1 MESYLATRQA
11 TWHLCTGLTPEDMV
25 AQSMP
30 EASPSKWHLAHTTW
44 FFETF
49 LLKPNSPNYQAFHPQ
64 FEHLFN
70 SYYESVGN
78 PYLRP
83 QRGFLTR
90 PALEDVLSY
99 RQYVDDAMLSLLDNA
114 PAEVKALTE
123 VGLHHE
129 MQHQELLLT
138 DVLHLLAHNPLAPQV
153 KTPNPNKENPN
164 PIALTFQNYKSEF
177 VTVGADANQFS
188 YDNERPQHQHWQPAF
203 GLANRLITN
212 GEWLSFMEDNGYN
225 NPLLWLSDGWATVK
239 KEHWQ
244 APLYW
249 QQRNDAWHQYGLD
262 GLQPIVFNAPVCH
275 ISYYEADAFARWAG
289 KRLPKEQEL
298 EVAMQQDTQTVA
310 KANLLEQSHWRPQ
323 PATTGKP
330 SQLTGDVWE
339 WTQSPYAPYPNFKP
353 EQGALGEY
361 NGKFMAN
368 QMVLKGGSCITPALQ
383 LRASYRN
390 FFYPH
395 QRWQFSGLRL
405 ADER

>member
-1 MESYLATRQA
+1 MESFITTRQA
-11 TWHLCTGLTPEDMV
+11 TLDLCDGLTPEDMT

-49 LLKPNSPNYQAFHPQ
+49 LLKPNKPNYSVFHPQ
-64 FEHLFN
+64 FEYLFN

-83 QRGFLTR
+83 KRGLLTR
-90 PALEDVLSY
+90 PGLEDVLAY
-99 RQYVDDAMLSLLDNA
+99 RHHVDEAMLSLLDNA
-114 PAEVKALTE
+114 SSHIQALTQ
-123 VGLHHE
+123 VGIHHE

-153 KTPNPNKENPN
+153 KIPAASQENPN
-164 PIALTFQNYKSEF
+164 TVALSFIGFEEGFVPI
-177 VTVGADANQFS
+177 GATDDQFS

-203 GLANRLITN
+203 AIANRLITN
-212 GEWLSFMEDNGYN
+212 GEWLAFMEDNGYS

-249 QQRNDAWHQYGLD
+249 QQKNEGWHQYGLD
-262 GLQPIVFNAPVCH
+262 GLHPLVLNAPVCH

-298 EVAMQQDTQTVA
+298 ETAIQQNA
-310 KANLLEQSHWRPQ
+310 EPNSNLLEQRHWRPQ
-323 PATTGKP
+323 PASAKGL
-330 SQLTGDVWE
+330 SQFTGDVWE
-339 WTQSPYAPYPNFKP
+339 WTQSAYAPYPNFKP

-361 NGKFMAN
+361 NGKFMVN
-368 QMVLKGGSCITPALQ
+368 QMVLKGGSCVTPTLQ
-383 LRASYRN
+383 LRPSYRN
-390 FFYPH
+390 FFYP
-395 QRWQFSGLRL
+395 QARWQFSGLRL
-405 ADER
+405 AEDK